1 MGVPMVSDRVRA
13 GTAVWLY
20 ATSTASLI
28 LGLVCAESISF
39 RSFWPE
45 FCTIVS
51 LGLLLTALIHT
62 IDRRMIRQ
70 G

>member
-1 MGVPMVSDRVRA
+1 MGVPMVSGRVWA
-13 GTAVWLY
+13 GTGLWLY

-28 LGLVCAESISF
+28 LGLVCSESISF
-39 RSFWPE
+39 RGFWPE

-62 IDRRMIRQ
+62 IDHRPIRQ